1 MLRQLC
7 CLCFATLVL
16 VAAGPRKGMVVSQ
29 ERLASEAGAQV
40 LREGGT
46 AVDAAVATAFAL
58 AVTHPIAGNIGG
70 GGFLL
75 QVGLDGRADVY
86 DFREQAPRKATPQ
99 MFLVDGAYS
108 SERHHDSWLAV
119 GVPGTVAGLHQAWKA
134 HGKLPWARLVAPAVK
149 LAREGVEVTPTLAA
163 SLEKF
168 LSDFRKQP
176 EALAAFSRGGAPLKP
191 GDRLVQRD
199 LAKTLERIQ
208 RHGPKGFYE
217 GETARL
223 LAKAVQAGG
232 GILDEADLKAYRPL
246 RREPMRGTYR
256 GHEILACPPPSSGGP
271 VILTALGLLEG
282 FDLKALGRTA
292 PETAHLV
299 SEATRRAFAD
309 RAQFLGDPE
318 HVQDQPLAH
327 LLDPARLARLR
338 KGLDPAHASRS
349 DLGRGVLPPER
360 EHTTHLSV
368 VDRAGRAVSLTYT
381 IEDNYGLKKVVPGA
395 GFLLN
400 NEMGDF
406 NAGPGLTDEKGLI
419 GTAPNLAGPGKRMLS
434 SMCPVVVRKDGR
446 LLLVSGSPGGRTI
459 PSITLWTL
467 LGILD
472 FGLDAQAA
480 VDAPRTH
487 HGWFPDAVS
496 LEQGRWPEATRARLT
511 AMGHTLA
518 DRPTIGVAQVIRVR
532 PDGSLEGG
540 ADRTRWAESAAVAE

>member
-1 MLRQLC
+1 MRIVS
-7 CLCFATLVL
+7 ATLL
-16 VAAGPRKGMVVSQ
+16 VCFTLAAGSPPKGMVVSQ

-58 AVTHPIAGNIGG
+58 AVTHPIAGNLGG

-75 QVGLDGRADVY
+75 QVAPDGKGDVY

-99 MFLVDGAYS
+99 MFLVDGKYDAT
-108 SERHHDSWLAV
+108 RHHDSWLSV

-134 HGKLPWARLVAPAVK
+134 HGKLPWTRLVAPAVK
-149 LAREGVEVTPTLAA
+149 LAKDGFPVSLTLAQ

-168 LSDFRKQP
+168 LPEFRKQP
-176 EALAAFSRGGAPLKP
+176 EALAQFSRNGVPLKA
-191 GDRLVQRD
+191 GERLIQAD
-199 LAKTLERIQ
+199 LARTLGRIQ
-208 RHGPKGFYE
+208 KQGPKGFYA

-223 LAKAVQAGG
+223 LAQAVQGGG
-232 GILDEADLKAYRPL
+232 GILDETDLKAYRVV
-246 RREPMRGTYR
+246 RREPMRGSYR
-256 GHEILACPPPSSGGP
+256 GHEIVACPPPSSGGP

-282 FDLKALGRTA
+282 FDLKALGRTS
-292 PETAHLV
+292 PELSHLV
-299 SEATRRAFAD
+299 SESTRRAFAD

-318 HVQDQPLAH
+318 RNPDMPLSY
-327 LLDPARLARLR
+327 LLDATRLTTLR
-338 KGLDPAHASRS
+338 KGIDPAHASRS
-349 DLGRGVLPPER
+349 DLGKGVLQVEG

-381 IEDNYGLKKVVPGA
+381 IEDNYGVKKVVPGA

-406 NAGPGLTDEKGLI
+406 NAGPGFTNEKGLI

-446 LLLVSGSPGGRTI
+446 LLLVTGSPGGRTI
-459 PSITLWTL
+459 PSTTLWTV
-467 LGILD
+467 LGVVD
-472 FGLDAQAA
+472 FGLEAQAA
-480 VDAPRTH
+480 LDAPRTH

-496 LEQGRWPEATRARLT
+496 IEQGRWPEATTTRLK
-511 AMGHTLA
+511 AMGHKLSE
-518 DRPTIGVAQVIRVR
+518 RPTIGVAQMIRIR
-532 PDGSLEGG
+532 PNGTAEGG
-540 ADRTRWAESAAVAE
+540 ADATRWAESSVVGE